1 MNMTDKIIDVHHHI
15 IPKLYKEELKK
26 IGVTTSGGYP
36 IKDWEPQDSI
46 QMMDEL
52 GIEVGITSISEP
64 ATIPFKRKHAA
75 KVAREVNEYQ
85 AELKNAYPGRFKS
98 LALLPMPHVKE
109 TIKEI
114 EYALDVLKLDGVGLL
129 SNYDQSYLGDDEFDK
144 VMAAL
149 NQRDAIV
156 FVHPSSAQEEFKAP
170 EFVFADFIEEF
181 TFNTTRA
188 ATNLIFS
195 GTMERYSNIKFILAH
210 AGGTLPYLRW
220 RINETLSTEKY
231 VMEDPKNR
239 IKSFVTGKKSDI
251 AKEVVKHPVKYANML
266 NKFKKGL
273 SRLDSLSHSAEYY
286 ISQFYYDTALSTGE
300 STFASLNEVTD
311 KSHILFGSDAHYAP
325 NDWIAKMEKNI
336 EESKHFT
343 EIERQSIF
351 RENASQIIK

>member
-1 MNMTDKIIDVHHHI
+1 MNNKREIIDIHHHI
-15 IPKLYKEELKK
+15 IPKIYKDALKK
-26 IGVTTSGGYP
+26 IGVTTAGGYP

-46 QMMDEL
+46 QMMDAL
-52 GIEVGITSISEP
+52 NIQVGVTSISEP
-64 ATIPFKRKHAA
+64 ATLPFKRKQAA

-85 AELKNAYPGRFKS
+85 AELKRTYPGRFKC

-144 VMAAL
+144 VMANL

-156 FVHPSSAQEEFKAP
+156 FVHPSSASSRFKAP
-170 EFVFADFIEEF
+170 QFVFADFIEEF

-188 ATNLIFS
+188 ASNLIFS

-210 AGGTLPYLRW
+210 AGGTLPYLKW
-220 RINETLSTEKY
+220 RINETLNTQKY

-239 IKSFVTGKKSDI
+239 LKSFITGKKSDL
-251 AKEVVKHPVKYANML
+251 AKEVAKHPIRYAQMF
-266 NKFKKGL
+266 KTYKKGL
-273 SRLDSLSHSAEYY
+273 DRWSTLSQSAEDYMR
-286 ISQFYYDTALSTGE
+286 QFYYDTALSTGE
-300 STFASLNEVTD
+300 SAFASLNEVTD

-336 EESKHFT
+336 EESRYFNEKDK
-343 EIERQSIF
+343 QNIF
-351 RENASQIIK
+351 QGNTAQILK